1 MSTFRPDKRWEQEF
15 KQDTLI
21 NLSQWDLKG
30 CSETQWVQPE
40 SQGPNMVSQHTITE
54 LGAAFKQVA
63 FQFV

>member
-21 NLSQWDLKG
+21 NLSQWDQKG
-30 CSETQWVQPE
+30 CSETQRVQPK
-40 SQGPNMVSQHTITE
+40 SQAPNTASQHAITE